1 MVNAQL
7 AYVCEE
13 LNIAGIARLNS
24 YQTLSNFGFC
34 SHVFETPEPFC
45 KLFCLTRFEHV
56 STIVDVKRLVNCRLR
71 VQSDTGRLVLRPQHR
86 LQSFRHRADVSR
98 MKVAFYR

>member
-7 AYVCEE
+7 AYVFEE

-24 YQTLSNFGFC
+24 YQTLSNFVFW

-56 STIVDVKRLVNCRLR
+56 STIVDVKRLVNCRLP

-86 LQSFRHRADVSR
+86 LQSSRH
-98 MKVAFYR
+98 